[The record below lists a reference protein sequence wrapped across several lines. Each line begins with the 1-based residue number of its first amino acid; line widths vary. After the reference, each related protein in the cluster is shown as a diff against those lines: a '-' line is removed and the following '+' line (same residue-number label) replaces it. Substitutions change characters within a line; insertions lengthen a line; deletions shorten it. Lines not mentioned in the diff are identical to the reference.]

1 MGDPPFGGGR
11 ALWSRRGGRRG
22 KGNVLGWPFS
32 LLLSLPPPPVPPLIP
47 VNPLGLEK
55 EREKKIGSM
64 YEEKKR
70 AVLLS
75 KKNQWGD

>member
-1 MGDPPFGGGR
+1 
-11 ALWSRRGGRRG
+11 LWSRRGGRKG
-22 KGNVLGWPFS
+22 KGKVLGWPCS
-32 LLLSLPPPPVPPLIP
+32 LPLSLPPPPVPPFIP

-55 EREKKIGSM
+55 EREKKIGCM

-75 KKNQWGD
+75 KKINGGTE